1 MKENMVGIRDTK
13 TFCFDFDCPKYVDKN
28 LKHED
33 EFIMKRNESL
43 SENEIKNEIEQ
54 FLLKYKHGSN
64 IHEQGK
70 QKNE

>member
-1 MKENMVGIRDTK
+1 MVGIRDTK

-33 EFIMKRNESL
+33 EFIMKSNESL